1 MNNGI
6 VHNEY
11 DGRSFRRKLIWLM
24 MIKVAALT
32 LIGLYVVFYVV

>member
-1 MNNGI
+1 MNDGI

-11 DGRSFRRKLIWLM
+11 DGRSFRRKLIWLV

-32 LIGLYVVFYVV
+32 LIGLYIAFYLV